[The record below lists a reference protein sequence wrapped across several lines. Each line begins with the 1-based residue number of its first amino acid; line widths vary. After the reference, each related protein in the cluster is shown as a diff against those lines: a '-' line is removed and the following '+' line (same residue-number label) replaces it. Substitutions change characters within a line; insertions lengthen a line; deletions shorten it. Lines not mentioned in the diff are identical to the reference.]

1 MQLLTNVI
9 LPSIGVM
16 ILVAIVAFF
25 ASSETAYLSITK
37 ITLRQ
42 MLKDD
47 ISGRKNSPARRVAFL
62 KKNTDRLLSLVLI
75 GINFI
80 TSFASGLAATVAINL
95 CGDVGATYAT
105 IIMAFVLIIF
115 GEISPKTVA
124 SVKPVQVAQAY
135 SLPLIILEKILFPV
149 VWFFAKVTNG
159 ITILMN
165 GLFKHDSTAITEEEL
180 KSLIDVGETEGTLEH
195 DEKKMLYRI
204 FDFSDMTVKDIMRHR
219 SLVKTIPSNA
229 DYETVVKIFRE
240 TRYSRIPVCGPDKEN
255 TTNNS
260 FENVLGVILYKTIL
274 TKNPDANSK
283 RSFAERCMHPA
294 LFIPETLSAA
304 ELLVKL
310 RKEKVSFA
318 IAVDENGSNSGIVT
332 TDDVLRAVFGR
343 SVTAENAETSPE
355 DRIQPV
361 SPTEYL
367 VPGDMKLYDVN
378 ELLKLNL
385 DSDDYDTLGG
395 WLMEQFDELPEAGA
409 ILTKDEVVYTV
420 EDQSQRR
427 IQSVMIKLP
436 KAPIADAK

>member
-1 MQLLTNVI
+1 MQLLTSVI
-9 LPSIGVM
+9 LPSIGVAV
-16 ILVAIVAFF
+16 LVAIVAFF

-37 ITLRQ
+37 VTLKQ
-42 MLKDD
+42 MLKED
-47 ISGRKNSPARRVAFL
+47 ISGKKNSPARRVAFL
-62 KKNTDRLLSLVLI
+62 KKNTDQLLSLVLI

-80 TSFASGLAATVAINL
+80 TSFASSLAATVAINMF
-95 CGDVGATYAT
+95 GDAGATYAT

-124 SVKPVQVAQAY
+124 SVKPVQIAEAY
-135 SLPLIILEKILFPV
+135 SLPLIVLEKVLFPV

-180 KSLIDVGETEGTLEH
+180 KSLIDVGEHEGTLEQ

-204 FDFSDMTVKDIMRHR
+204 FDFSDLQVRDIMRHR
-219 SLVKTIPSNA
+219 SLVKMIPADA
-229 DYETVVKIFRE
+229 DYDEVVKIFRE
-240 TRYSRIPVCGPDKEN
+240 TGYSRIPVCGPDKEN
-255 TTNNS
+255 TTDCS
-260 FENVLGVILYKTIL
+260 FENVLGVILYKTVL
-274 TKNPDANSK
+274 TRNPDAKSNK
-283 RSFAERCMHPA
+283 SFAERCMHPA

-332 TDDVLRAVFGR
+332 NDDVLRAVFGR
-343 SVTAENAETSPE
+343 SVIAENAEASPE

-367 VPGDMKLYDVN
+367 VPGDMKLDDVN

-385 DSDDYDTLGG
+385 ESDDYDTLGG
-395 WLMEQFDELPEAGA
+395 WLLEQFDELPDAGA
-409 ILTKDEVVYTV
+409 AISKDGVVFTI

-427 IQSVMIKLP
+427 IQSVMVKLP
-436 KAPIADAK
+436 KAPTS

>member
-9 LPSIGVM
+9 LPSAGVAV
-16 ILVAIVAFF
+16 LVAIVAFF

-37 ITLRQ
+37 VTLKQ
-42 MLKDD
+42 MLKEDV
-47 ISGRKNSPARRVAFL
+47 SGRKNSPARRVAFL
-62 KKNTDRLLSLVLI
+62 KKNTDQLLSLVLI

-95 CGDVGATYAT
+95 LGDAGATYAT
-105 IIMAFVLIIF
+105 VIMAFVLIIF

-124 SVKPVQVAQAY
+124 SVKPVQIAEAY

-159 ITILMN
+159 ITIMMN

-180 KSLIDVGETEGTLEH
+180 KSLIDVGEHEGTLEQ

-204 FDFSDMTVKDIMRHR
+204 FDFSDLQVRDIMRHR
-219 SLVKTIPSNA
+219 SLVKMIPA
-229 DYETVVKIFRE
+229 DASYDEVVKIFRE
-240 TRYSRIPVCGPDKEN
+240 TGYSRIPVCGPDKEK
-255 TTNNS
+255 TTGCS
-260 FENVLGVILYKTIL
+260 FENVLGVILYKTVL
-274 TKNPDANSK
+274 TKNPDAKSNK
-283 RSFAERCMHPA
+283 SFAERCMHPA

-343 SVTAENAETSPE
+343 SVTAENEETSPE

-367 VPGDMKLYDVN
+367 VPGDMKIDDVN

-385 DSDDYDTLGG
+385 ESDDYDTLGG
-395 WLMEQFDELPEAGA
+395 WLLEQFDELPDAGA
-409 ILTKDEVVYTV
+409 AISKNGVVFTI

-436 KAPIADAK
+436 KSPAS

>member
-1 MQLLTNVI
+1 MQLVTNVI
-9 LPSIGVM
+9 LPSIGVA

-37 ITLRQ
+37 VTLKQ
-42 MLKDD
+42 MLKED
-47 ISGRKNSPARRVAFL
+47 ISGKKNSPARRVAFL
-62 KKNTDRLLSLVLI
+62 KKNTDQLLSLVLI

-80 TSFASGLAATVAINL
+80 TSFASSLAATVAINL
-95 CGDVGATYAT
+95 AGDIGATYAT
-105 IIMAFVLIIF
+105 VIMAFVLIIF

-124 SVKPVQVAQAY
+124 SVKPVQIAEAY

-149 VWFFAKVTNG
+149 VWFFAKVTTG

-180 KSLIDVGETEGTLEH
+180 KSLIDVGEHEGTLEH

-204 FDFSDMTVKDIMRHR
+204 FDFSDMQVKDIMRHR
-219 SLVKTIPSNA
+219 SLVKTIPSDANY
-229 DYETVVKIFRE
+229 DEVVQIFRE
-240 TRYSRIPVCGPDKEN
+240 TGYSRIPVCGEDKDG
-255 TTNNS
+255 TPNS
-260 FENVLGVILYKTIL
+260 FENVLGVILYKTVL
-274 TKNPDANSK
+274 TKNPDAKSNK
-283 RSFAERCMHPA
+283 SFAERCMHPA

-343 SVTAENAETSPE
+343 SVMAENDKASPE

-367 VPGDMKLYDVN
+367 VPGDMKLDDVN

-385 DSDDYDTLGG
+385 ESEDYDTLGG
-395 WLMEQFDELPEAGA
+395 WLLEQFDELPDAGA
-409 ILTKDEVVYTV
+409 VLSKDGNVFTV

-427 IQSVMIKLP
+427 IQSVMIKLA
-436 KAPIADAK
+436 KAPTN